1 MTVAARFKQV
11 DVTRALK
18 GAQAAGFRVG
28 RIEIDRHGNI
38 VILSEHAAPPPAGA
52 NEWDEVLQP

>member
-1 MTVAARFKQV
+1 VTVAARFKQV

-18 GAQAAGFRVG
+18 GAQAAGFSVG

-38 VILSEHAAPPPAGA
+38 VILSERSAPPPVGA
-52 NEWDEVLQP
+52 NEWDEVLK